1 MPSSADPTVT
11 DLRRAM
17 LPDDERALL
26 ARRLP
31 KAELHMHHM
40 GSLAPSELARLT
52 RLQQGTALRGRALHA
67 AYDNR
72 GVGKFFDDLD
82 RAVRLWGDHATLVAG
97 ALHMI
102 SAAYNR
108 GVRHLEL
115 LCTPD
120 LHRQQL
126 GMAPEVLLRGVAEAF
141 AVARDEL
148 GLTGGIVVELHRFD
162 GGQAALDLVE
172 ETAGLRE
179 QGIPILGYGND
190 GDHRTVA
197 FEELAPA
204 YARARDE
211 GYRLTGHVDVIE
223 DVPAALDIGLDRFD
237 HGWMA
242 VDDPSLV
249 DRIVASGTPLTFTPG
264 GYSLGGLH
272 ASVPF
277 AEGWA
282 SLERAGV
289 LLAIGTDDPELHHT
303 DIARDYDSMARR
315 LDWSK
320 EQLGE
325 VAKNSFRAAWL
336 PEGDPDGVRDTWFAE
351 IDALVLDPRA
361 PLRTP

>member
-11 DLRRAM
+11 ELERSM
-17 LPDDERALL
+17 EETDERALL
-26 ARRLP
+26 ARRIP
-31 KAELHMHHM
+31 KAEMHMHHM

-52 RLQQGTALRGRALHA
+52 RTQTGNAPGPIELIA

-120 LHRQQL
+120 LHRQQI
-126 GMAPEVLLRGVAEAF
+126 GMDPETMLRGVGEAF

-148 GLTGGIVVELHRFD
+148 NLTGGIVVELHRFD
-162 GGQAALDLVE
+162 GGPAALALVE
-172 ETAGLRE
+172 ETAGLRDK
-179 QGIPILGYGND
+179 GVPIVGYGND

-197 FEELAPA
+197 FEELGPA
-204 YARARDE
+204 YERARQE
-211 GYRLTGHVDVIE
+211 GFLLTGHADIPE
-223 DVPAALDIGLDRFD
+223 DVPVALDLGLDRID

-242 VDDPSLV
+242 TDDPALV
-249 DRIVASGTPLTFTPG
+249 KRLATSGTPLTFTPG

-272 ASVPF
+272 GDLTYPEAWTV
-277 AEGWA
+277 
-282 SLERAGV
+282 LEQAGV
-289 LLAIGTDDPELHHT
+289 VLAIGTDDPELHHT
-303 DIARDYDSMARR
+303 DIARDYDLMARK
-315 LDWSK
+315 LNWTK
-320 EQLGE
+320 QHLGE

-336 PEGDPDGVRDTWFAE
+336 PPGEAAAIRKRWFDE

-361 PLRTP
+361 PARS